1 MQMAL
6 LFEGRRVV
14 STGGAATMGATTENT
29 GEGVGLGGGLVA
41 GAGDGAGMLSA
52 CTGNWDR

>member
-6 LFEGRRVV
+6 LFERRRVV
-14 STGGAATMGATTENT
+14 STGGAATMGATTEKT
-29 GEGVGLGGGLVA
+29 CEGGGGLVA